1 MKFDIRR
8 SKIGGK
14 GCFATKDINKEE
26 VIKRLSGEVV
36 SRTEINKR
44 ILKGIERIDDPLQIG
59 DDLFIDLDEPSY
71 FFNHSCNPNA
81 GIRRKSELFAIKGIS
96 KGEEITFDYSTTVGK
111 DIDWIMNLSWDTE
124 VKKDRDGE
132 RKLFVYL
139 DCMCEYVSGKLQPAK
154 GIERLE
160 WVNIKELSKYDHVP
174 PSRKL
179 LKKLGYL

>member
-1 MKFDIRR
+1 MVLVVCVKIEKMKV
-8 SKIGGK
+8 KILVVGIVRKGNKILLRKKPKGSPPYKETWYLFGGELV
-14 GCFATKDINKEE
+14 G
-26 VIKRLSGEVV
+26 V
-36 SRTEINKR
+36 STPEKAIQSQLEK
-44 ILKGIERIDDPLQIG
+44 Q
-59 DDLFIDLDEPSY
+59 
-71 FFNHSCNPNA
+71 A
-81 GIRRKSELFAIKGIS
+81 GIKIKMI
-96 KGEEITFDYSTTVGK
+96 KQ
-111 DIDWIMNLSWDTE
+111 LSWDTE